1 MSPSTTSDAIGIS
14 DPRSDQALST
24 AAPTRP
30 GIKGKK
36 PVRVSTSTAPV
47 TLSGLAQ
54 DLEREDRKLAEQR
67 AAVAATEA
75 RIAEKQKALRTLMDA
90 VGRRK

>member
-1 MSPSTTSDAIGIS
+1 MSLPLPVAIGTS
-14 DPRSDQALST
+14 NLRPDQTLSPT
-24 AAPTRP
+24 TPAA
-30 GIKGKK
+30 KGKK
-36 PVRVSTSTAPV
+36 PVRVTTEPSPV

-54 DLEREDRKLAEQR
+54 DLEREEKRLAEQR

-75 RIAEKQKALRTLMDA
+75 RIAEKQKALRTMTDA